1 MIVVGLLAAATG
13 EQAYFIH
20 NLIGAAVPYA
30 VSRVESGS
38 GNQGRHQDAR
48 IHEIGSLV
56 APCSDGTRASFLTKF
71 SLPPDSRIFLIESNS
86 RRVTMAQSKWK
97 AETLLAG
104 GWRSAT
110 SVLLSNGN
118 HHYVVD
124 TGMPHE
130 AHLLVDALQQRALK
144 PSDIDVVIN
153 THFHIDHVLNNSLFP
168 SSVIYA
174 TQESFDWCCALY
186 SDLVDEQQWQ
196 KLVLKYYP
204 ELLEYDHAIEHMH
217 QMRKFTLRWWD
228 RNRLGSP
235 SQHRWFESH
244 PLPDGLDAL
253 VTSGHVPGHI
263 SVIIPE
269 GPNTTVIAGDACLS
283 RSEDVQVLTMIPQ
296 DREQSR
302 RDREQVL
309 ALGQRIFPGHD
320 VEFTNS
326 EN

>member
-1 MIVVGLLAAATG
+1 MTERRNQWLA
-13 EQAYFIH
+13 
-20 NLIGAAVPYA
+20 PYA
-30 VSRVESGS
+30 GFDSVASALLPVSEMLLHDELSFSTKAPVYLLESKS
-38 GNQGRHQDAR
+38 QRM
-48 IHEIGSLV
+48 
-56 APCSDGTRASFLTKF
+56 
-71 SLPPDSRIFLIESNS
+71 
-86 RRVTMAQSKWK
+86 TMAQSKWK

-110 SVLLSNGN
+110 SVLLSNEN

-130 AHLLVDALQQRALK
+130 AHLLVSALQERGLK
-144 PSDIDVVIN
+144 PSDIQAVIN
-153 THFHIDHVLNNSLFP
+153 THFHIDHVLNNCLFP
-168 SSVIYA
+168 GSVIYA
-174 TQESFDWCCALY
+174 TQESYDWCCALY
-186 SDLVDEQQWQ
+186 SDLSDEQQWE

-204 ELLEYDHAIEHMH
+204 QMLEYDHAIEHVH

-228 RNRLGSP
+228 RNRLGTP

-244 PLPDGLDAL
+244 PLPEGLEAL

-263 SVIIPE
+263 SVIFAE
-269 GPNTTVIAGDACLS
+269 ESHTTVIAGDACLS
-283 RSEDVQVLTMIPQ
+283 RKEDAQILTMIPQ

-320 VEFTNS
+320 AEFTNS
-326 EN
+326 ES